1 MSGIYPDATDAALTP
16 GAPESLTSAVQEGLA
31 TGTPRRAGTQAR
43 EELATQTPEPQALAA
58 PANDGLVNQT
68 QEGPGT
74 QSPDRERLAAHTH
87 HAEATATAAPGST
100 AAQPPA
106 IELFNLG
113 KAYKRYPSRWSRLAE
128 WLRPAQPRHELSW
141 VLRGLSL
148 QVPQGQALGIIGR
161 NGAGKS
167 TLLKMV
173 TGTSTPTEGHV
184 RMHGR
189 VAALL
194 ELGMGFHPDFT
205 GRQNAWI
212 SAQLLGLADHEIAA
226 AMPGIEAFAEIGHY
240 MDEPVRTYS
249 SGMQVRLA
257 FSVATALR
265 PDVLIVDE
273 ALAVGDVYFQHKCYS
288 RIREFR
294 ALGTT
299 LVFVSH
305 DPGAIKSLCDRA
317 VLLDAGRI
325 VADDVPDQVLDLYN
339 ALVAERQNTSFEAAA
354 APVGERSVGVRSGDG
369 RARLVAVAAHNT
381 HGPAQVF
388 RVGEALSLRVRLC
401 KQAAVDD
408 LTVGFLLRDRLGND
422 VFGTNS
428 WHVNSADV
436 AQSLAQLAPGVEA
449 TLCWQIPALNI
460 GPGSYTIS
468 VALHGDMTH
477 VENSYDWWDKAAL
490 IEVVRGSEPLFEGV
504 CYLDGVGAAL
514 EVGQG
519 VP

>member
-1 MSGIYPDATDAALTP
+1 
-16 GAPESLTSAVQEGLA
+16 
-31 TGTPRRAGTQAR
+31 
-43 EELATQTPEPQALAA
+43 
-58 PANDGLVNQT
+58 
-68 QEGPGT
+68 
-74 QSPDRERLAAHTH
+74 
-87 HAEATATAAPGST
+87 
-100 AAQPPA
+100 
-106 IELFNLG
+106 LG
-113 KAYKRYPSRWSRLAE
+113 KAYKRYPSRWGRLAE
-128 WLRPAQPRHELSW
+128 WLRPQAPPRHELLW
-141 VLRGLSL
+141 ILRGLNL
-148 QVPQGQALGIIGR
+148 RVPQGQALGIIGR

-173 TGTSTPTEGHV
+173 TGTTTPTEGSV
-184 RMHGR
+184 QMQGR

-194 ELGMGFHPDFT
+194 ELGMGFHGDFT

-212 SAQLLGLADHEIAA
+212 SAQLLGLTDHEIAT
-226 AMPGIEAFAEIGHY
+226 AMPSIEAFAEIGHY

-273 ALAVGDVYFQHKCYS
+273 ALAVGDVYFQHKCYA

-294 ALGTT
+294 AQGTT

-325 VADDVPDQVLDLYN
+325 VADDAPDQVLDLYN
-339 ALVAERQNTSFEAAA
+339 ALVAERENTTFDATA

-369 RARLVAVAAHNT
+369 RARLLAVAARNAQ
-381 HGPAQVF
+381 GPAQVF
-388 RVGEALSLRVRLC
+388 RVGEALELRVRLC
-401 KQAAVDD
+401 KQATVDD

-428 WHVNSADV
+428 WHVTTTEL
-436 AQSLAQLAPGVEA
+436 AQALAQLAPGVEA
-449 TLCWQIPALNI
+449 TLCWRIPALNI

-477 VENSYDWWDKAAL
+477 VENRYDGWDIAARV
-490 IEVVRGSEPLFEGV
+490 EVVRGPEPLFEGV
-504 CYLDGVGAAL
+504 CYLRGVAAVL
-514 EVGQG
+514 EVDEGLSSG
-519 VP
+519 SRL

>member
-1 MSGIYPDATDAALTP
+1 MSAMEQKDQIKLAPNGQPWAIAL
-16 GAPESLTSAVQEGLA
+16 G
-31 TGTPRRAGTQAR
+31 
-43 EELATQTPEPQALAA
+43 
-58 PANDGLVNQT
+58 
-68 QEGPGT
+68 
-74 QSPDRERLAAHTH
+74 
-87 HAEATATAAPGST
+87 
-100 AAQPPA
+100 
-106 IELFNLG
+106 NLG
-113 KAYKRYPSRWSRLAE
+113 KAYKRYPSRWSRLGE
-128 WLRPAQPRHELSW
+128 WMRPKAPPRHELLW
-141 VLRGLSL
+141 ILRGLDL
-148 QVPQGQALGIIGR
+148 RVPQGQALGIIGR

-167 TLLKMV
+167 TLLKMI
-173 TGTSTPTEGHV
+173 TGTTTPTEGQV
-184 RMHGR
+184 QMYGR

-194 ELGMGFHPDFT
+194 ELGMGFHGDFT

-226 AMPGIEAFAEIGHY
+226 AMPAIEAFAEIGHY

-273 ALAVGDVYFQHKCYS
+273 ALAVGDMYFQHKCYG

-299 LVFVSH
+299 LIFVSH

-317 VLLDAGRI
+317 VLLDGGRI
-325 VADDVPDQVLDLYN
+325 VADDAPDQVLDLYN
-339 ALVAERQNTSFEAAA
+339 ALVAERENSTFEATA

-369 RARLVAVAAHNT
+369 RARLVEVSVHNAQ
-381 HGPAQVF
+381 GPAQVL
-388 RVGEALSLRVRLC
+388 RVGEAIELRVRLC
-401 KQAAVDD
+401 KREVVND

-422 VFGTNS
+422 VFGTNT
-428 WHVNSADV
+428 WHVKTAG
-436 AQSLAQLAPGVEA
+436 QGPSLAQLEPGVEA
-449 TLCWQIPALNI
+449 TLCWRIPALNI

-490 IEVVRGSEPLFEGV
+490 IEVVRGPEPLFEGV
-504 CYLDGVGAAL
+504 CRLTDVAAVL
-514 EVGQG
+514 EVADISAD
-519 VP
+519 V

>member
-1 MSGIYPDATDAALTP
+1 MSVDEPIQLAPN
-16 GAPESLTSAVQEGLA
+16 GAPWAI
-31 TGTPRRAGTQAR
+31 
-43 EELATQTPEPQALAA
+43 AL
-58 PANDGLVNQT
+58 G
-68 QEGPGT
+68 
-74 QSPDRERLAAHTH
+74 
-87 HAEATATAAPGST
+87 
-100 AAQPPA
+100 
-106 IELFNLG
+106 NLG

-128 WLRPAQPRHELSW
+128 WLRPSAAPRHELLW
-141 VLRGLSL
+141 ILRGLDL
-148 QVPQGQALGIIGR
+148 RVPQGQALGIIGR

-173 TGTSTPTEGHV
+173 TGTTTPTEGSV
-184 RMHGR
+184 QMHGR

-194 ELGMGFHPDFT
+194 ELGMGFHGDFT

-212 SAQLLGLADHEIAA
+212 SAQLLGLTDAEIAA
-226 AMPGIEAFAEIGHY
+226 AMPAIEAFAEIGHY

-273 ALAVGDVYFQHKCYS
+273 ALAVGDVYFQHKCYA

-294 ALGTT
+294 AQGTT

-325 VADDVPDQVLDLYN
+325 VADDTPDQVLDLYN
-339 ALVAERQNTSFEAAA
+339 ALVAERENTTFEATA

-369 RARLVAVAAHNT
+369 RARLVAVSAHNA

-388 RVGEALSLRVRLC
+388 RVGEALTLRVRLC

-422 VFGTNS
+422 VFGTNT
-428 WHVNSADV
+428 WHVATTG
-436 AQSLAQLAPGVEA
+436 LAQLAPGVEA
-449 TLCWQIPALNI
+449 TLCWQIPALDI

-490 IEVVRGSEPLFEGV
+490 IEVVRGPEPLFEGV
-504 CYLDGVGAAL
+504 CHLRGVVAVLEGAQDTPS
-514 EVGQG
+514 VGQ
-519 VP
+519 VSAA

>member
-1 MSGIYPDATDAALTP
+1 M
-16 GAPESLTSAVQEGLA
+16 APE
-31 TGTPRRAGTQAR
+31 
-43 EELATQTPEPQALAA
+43 
-58 PANDGLVNQT
+58 LV
-68 QEGPGT
+68 
-74 QSPDRERLAAHTH
+74 
-87 HAEATATAAPGST
+87 
-100 AAQPPA
+100 PA

-128 WLRPAQPRHELSW
+128 WLRPARPRHELSW
-141 VLRGLSL
+141 VLRGLNL
-148 QVPQGQALGIIGR
+148 RVPQGQALGIIGR

-184 RMHGR
+184 QMHGR

-194 ELGMGFHPDFT
+194 ELGMGFHGDFT

-226 AMPGIEAFAEIGHY
+226 AMPDIEAFAEIGHY
-240 MDEPVRTYS
+240 IDEPVRTYS

-273 ALAVGDVYFQHKCYS
+273 ALAVGDVYFQHKCYT

-339 ALVAERQNTSFEAAA
+339 ALVAERENSTFEAAA
-354 APVGERSVGVRSGDG
+354 APVGEPAVGVRSGDK
-369 RARLVAVAAHNT
+369 RAVLLAVDVHDA
-381 HGPAQVF
+381 HGPARVL
-388 RVGEALSLRVRLC
+388 RVGQTMEVRVQLR
-401 KQAAVDD
+401 KQAPVDD

-422 VFGTNS
+422 VFGTNT
-428 WHVNSADV
+428 WHLKTTG
-436 AQSLAQLAPGVEA
+436 LAELPEGSTAV
-449 TLCWQIPALNI
+449 LCGHVPVLNL
-460 GPGSYTIS
+460 GPGSYTVS

-477 VENSYDWWDKAAL
+477 IENSYDWWDKAAL
-490 IEVVRGSEPLFEGV
+490 FEVVRGSEPLFEGG
-504 CYLDGVGAAL
+504 CWLPGVLARVETEAETWSKAEATPQTDLQNIEQNGL
-514 EVGQG
+514 QG
-519 VP
+519 LLGKRKQL